1 VNLLAQIVAHKRDF
15 ILHRQSNC
23 GINYF
28 TYAAKIS
35 LQLIGALSSPVRGE
49 ACHEASKLHQVRYRE
64 QRSFLP
70 HGDFRIRLAHI
81 GPLRGNGA
89 EALVVDAQQ
98 ETLAGAVIALANAD
112 ELPATEWMEG
122 MSYADKLRRGINKA
136 CIPSYVTNGLRLT
149 VLSGHADSRR

>member
-1 VNLLAQIVAHKRDF
+1 M
-15 ILHRQSNC
+15 C
-23 GINYF
+23 GITYF
-28 TYAAKIS
+28 TYAAKLG
-35 LQLIGALSSPVRGE
+35 LQLIGAISSPVRGE

-64 QRSFLP
+64 QRTFLP

-122 MSYADKLRRGINKA
+122 MSYADKLRRGSNKA
-136 CIPSYVTNGLRLT
+136 CIPSYVTNGL
-149 VLSGHADSRR
+149 SAGASYGRRPTAARST